1 MKRAIMLSSSSIL
14 VALTS
19 PSHAEVVCPTGA
31 TPPTVTAA
39 APPQDVHYKIDEPGV
54 FLQMPVTV
62 AFHDKLTAVGMSWYG
77 GLTIDGEKMGAVG
90 DCSAMVNPTELR
102 KYYPTYSCRM
112 DLSVQAGQFSHPGV
126 YTGAFTGTYR
136 FFPIPKGTTGSG
148 CESSDQTFS
157 SPIKVIV
164 DFDVANIS
172 MKLDGWED
180 SLEGEPG
187 KDTPYFL
194 AFDSP
199 ISIPAHLQIWAN
211 LGVEPYPDS
220 QAIQIFYTNF
230 LREPPN
236 FSRADGLLRLNKVK
250 FNFHPDKPKEYKLN
264 FVLTYK
270 ICTGIG
276 RCGPEKKFVLPVYAD
291 ATGGKAKQQ
300 IKLPLAKP
308 LRNKAPP
315 PIVPHL

>member
-1 MKRAIMLSSSSIL
+1 
-14 VALTS
+14 
-19 PSHAEVVCPTGA
+19 
-31 TPPTVTAA
+31 
-39 APPQDVHYKIDEPGV
+39 
-54 FLQMPVTV
+54 MPVTV
-62 AFHDKLTAVGMSWYG
+62 AFRDKLTAVGMSWFG
-77 GLTIDGEKMGAVG
+77 GLTIDGEKKGAVSY
-90 DCSAMVNPTELR
+90 CTPMVNPTELLAA
-102 KYYPTYSCRM
+102 YPTYSCRV
-112 DLSVQAGQFSHPGV
+112 DLDLEAGDFSHPGV
-126 YTGAFTGTYR
+126 YTGAFTGTYS
-136 FFPIPKGTTGSG
+136 FFPISTGTTSSG
-148 CESSDQTFS
+148 CKSSEQTIS

-172 MKLDGWED
+172 MKLDGWD

-187 KDTPYFL
+187 KDTTYFL
-194 AFDSP
+194 KFNSP
-199 ISIPAHLQIWAN
+199 SSIPAQYQIWAN

-220 QAIQIFYTNF
+220 QAIQIFYPDY

-236 FSRADGLLRLNKVK
+236 FNQISELLNMTQVK
-250 FNFHPDKPKEYKLN
+250 FNFHPDKPKEYKFN

-270 ICTGIG
+270 VCISIVGN

-308 LRNKAPP
+308 LRNKVPP